1 GDPDAVAL
9 GAARDLAGLPF
20 DLVAGPLMRVVVMRV
35 REGEHVLAL
44 SMHHIVSDGW
54 SVGVLLREIQ
64 AAYAG
69 RELPDLVVQ
78 YADYAA
84 WQRSWLTG
92 DVLEEQLAYWRHELA
107 GAPSALDLPTDRPRP
122 ATPSH
127 RGAQLTEALDAM
139 TVSRLAEAAQVRG
152 TTLFSVLQS
161 VLAAVLSRRSGQG
174 DVVIGVPVANR
185 SRVETEDL
193 IGFFVNTLPLRTRV
207 AAGDSFEELL
217 DQVSRTALEGLSHQ
231 DVPFDRLV
239 QELAPDRDRSRNPI
253 FQVMLAFQ
261 NAPTGEAAPGDLDL
275 TYLPVGDGTAKFD
288 LMLLVEEAAG
298 GELSLALEY
307 STDLFTEQTA
317 RAVLDDIQRAC
328 RAAAADPA
336 CPVGE
341 LAPVSEKESEILAGW
356 NRTDRADRLDSL
368 VARVRE
374 HASIR
379 PGAVALTDDHGS
391 LTYRELVGRASRVSR
406 ELLAAGVVADDRVA
420 FHGERGADAVVAFLG
435 ILGAGGAYLPLDPN
449 APLARKA
456 DMVTASGARLLIT
469 TAGHTAPTHAIATEA
484 GTHPDVLVCPTAAD
498 APEELV
504 PLRALDGDD
513 LAYVL
518 YTSGSTGR
526 PKGAM
531 VHHAGMNNHLLA

>member
-1 GDPDAVAL
+1 
-9 GAARDLAGLPF
+9 
-20 DLVAGPLMRVVVMRV
+20 
-35 REGEHVLAL
+35 
-44 SMHHIVSDGW
+44 MHHIVSDGW
-54 SVGVLLREIQ
+54 SVGVLLREVQ

-69 RELPDLVVQ
+69 RELPPLTVQ
-78 YADYAA
+78 YADYSA
-84 WQRSWLTG
+84 WQRTWLAG
-92 DVLEEQLAYWRHELA
+92 DVMEEQLAYWREQLA

-127 RGAQLTEALDAM
+127 RGAQLTEALDTA
-139 TVSRLAEAAQVRG
+139 TVSRLAETAQERG

-161 VLAAVLSRRSGQG
+161 VLAAVLSRRSGQD

-207 AAGDSFEELL
+207 AAAETFEELL

-239 QELAPDRDRSRNPI
+239 QELAPDRDRSRNPL

-261 NAPTGEAAPGDLDL
+261 NAPTTEAAPGDLDL

-336 CPVGE
+336 RPVGE
-341 LAPVSEKESEILAGW
+341 LAPVSQEESGILAGW
-356 NRTDRADRLDSL
+356 NRTDRSDQLDSL
-368 VARVRE
+368 VSRVRE
-374 HASIR
+374 HASTRSDAI
-379 PGAVALTDDHGS
+379 ALTDDHGS
-391 LTYRELVGRASRVSR
+391 LTYAELAGRASRLTR
-406 ELLAAGVVADDRVA
+406 
-420 FHGERGADAVVAFLG
+420 
-435 ILGAGGAYLPLDPN
+435 
-449 APLARKA
+449 
-456 DMVTASGARLLIT
+456 
-469 TAGHTAPTHAIATEA
+469 
-484 GTHPDVLVCPTAAD
+484 
-498 APEELV
+498 
-504 PLRALDGDD
+504 
-513 LAYVL
+513 
-518 YTSGSTGR
+518 
-526 PKGAM
+526 
-531 VHHAGMNNHLLA
+531 